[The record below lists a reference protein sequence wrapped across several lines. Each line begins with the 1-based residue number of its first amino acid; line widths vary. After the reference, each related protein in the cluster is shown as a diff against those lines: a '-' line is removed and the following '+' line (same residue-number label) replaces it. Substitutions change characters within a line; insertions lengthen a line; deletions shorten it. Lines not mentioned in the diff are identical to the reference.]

1 LAVSSRTG
9 LQRVVDEGPA
19 AATGPAPGLIR
30 KAFKISRL
38 ADFASRKEL
47 VAQTGHR
54 VEDWPLVVVKE
65 SVDNAIDACED
76 AGIAPMIDI
85 SIDTAASEFVILDN
99 GLGIP
104 TEIVDG
110 LVDYSV
116 RVSTREAYV
125 SPSRGRQGNALQTL
139 LAMAFALDGERGE
152 TLIEARGIA
161 HLVKFTIDPITL
173 EPRVAVDRTPSSVNN
188 GTRLSLR
195 WPAKACHLIAA
206 EESRFLPL
214 AEAYTTWNPHIALR
228 FSLNGEVELDVQ
240 PTAPNW
246 SKWRGS
252 DPIPIHWFDEQA
264 FTRLLAAQV
273 NRDRQLGRRSRP
285 LRQVIGEFHG
295 LSGTAK
301 RAAIL
306 AELGA
311 ERLSLAEFYL
321 DGERVNA
328 AGVRHLLWAM
338 RRHSR
343 AVKAAALGVIGRE
356 HFHQVIIDEGGDA
369 DTFRYHKI
377 QPEDTDGLP
386 FVVEAAFGGKEQ
398 QYGDCRVL
406 TGVNWSASIGGVPF
420 RFPDYGGID
429 RVLASQR
436 IYYTSPAI
444 VAVHVATPL
453 PSFADRGKAAILL
466 TRDQAGAITKA
477 VVRITEEWNKA
488 RVAEEKARDAA
499 ARERAKTAKAAAQEK
514 RRRERDQVVGSGR
527 LHSVIAEAATAC
539 RTSIGKLTV
548 LSPANDPFRCD
559 TRDGHAEGKWFA
571 EQMGAV
577 AAIHL
582 RGLHYR
588 IVVRADVRKPD
599 GAIFQNT
606 DEDWVWLQQSA
617 ANNARWLGYVD
628 FARIVDER
636 NAEPFLLVLEAGDAA
651 GHGALAV
658 PSVGFNAPPADGY
671 FPAVVASVAYTAQ
684 PCRIVILGEKSSLRD
699 VLLPI
704 AEAFGTELL
713 LPTGEPST
721 TMIYNMAARAAADG
735 RPAKVIYFSDFDPSG
750 WQMPVSVARKL
761 QALRYSHFPDLDIE
775 VHRVALLPD
784 QVKRLDLP
792 STPLKLTEKRAD
804 RWRERWGHEQT
815 EIDALAA
822 LMPDELDRIARAALA
837 PFHDPTLDQRN
848 DARAE
853 RWRRAAQRR
862 LGRDPHAAAARRR
875 IEQAHKALERA
886 IASFNN
892 DVASAI
898 DTLPDIIPAYR
909 FAPHRPRLGG
919 TAAEPLFT
927 TRDDYAV
934 AARKLIASKAFVE
947 HDDH

>member
-1 LAVSSRTG
+1 VSSRTG
-9 LQRVVDEGPA
+9 KQRAVDDVPA
-19 AATGPAPGLIR
+19 AATTAQAPVLIR
-30 KAFKISRL
+30 EAFRTSRL

-47 VAQTGHR
+47 VTQTGHP
-54 VEDWPLVVVKE
+54 EGDWPLVAIKE
-65 SVDNAIDACED
+65 GTDNAIDTCED
-76 AGIAPMIDI
+76 AGVAPVIDI
-85 SIDTAASEFVILDN
+85 SIDTAAGEFVISDN
-99 GLGIP
+99 GPGI
-104 TEIVDG
+104 TAEIVDG

-161 HLVKFTIDPITL
+161 HLVRFTIDPVTL
-173 EPRVAVDRTPSSVNN
+173 EPRVAIDRTPSSVNN

-206 EESRFLPL
+206 AASRFLPL
-214 AEAYTTWNPHIALR
+214 VAAYATWNPHVALR
-228 FSLNGEVELDVQ
+228 FSLNGEVDLDVKA
-240 PTAPNW
+240 TEPNW

-252 DPIPIHWFDEQA
+252 YPIPIHWFDEQS

-301 RAAIL
+301 RAEIL

-311 ERLSLAEFYL
+311 ERSSLADFFL
-321 DGERVNA
+321 DAEGVNTVGA
-328 AGVRHLLWAM
+328 RQLLRAM
-338 RRHSR
+338 CRHSR

-356 HFHQVIIDEGGDA
+356 HFHQVIIGEGGDA

-377 QPEDTDGLP
+377 EAEGTDGLP
-386 FVVEAAFGGKEQ
+386 FVVEATFGSKEQ
-398 QYGDCRVL
+398 QNADCWLL
-406 TGVNWSASIGGVPF
+406 TGVNWSASIGGNPF
-420 RFPDYGGID
+420 RFPGYGGID
-429 RVLASQR
+429 RVLESQR
-436 IYYTSPAI
+436 VHYTSPVI
-444 VAVHVATPL
+444 VAVHLATPL
-453 PSFADRGKAAILL
+453 PSFADRGKAAIWL
-466 TRDQAGAITKA
+466 TPDQAGAVTEA
-477 VVRITEEWNKA
+477 VVRVTEEWNKA
-488 RVAEEKARDAA
+488 RLAEEKARAA
-499 ARERAKTAKAAAQEK
+499 YDRWRTKTAKAVAQEK
-514 RRRERDQVVGSGR
+514 RRRERDQIVGSGI
-527 LHSVIAEAATAC
+527 LHSVIAEAAAAC
-539 RTSIGKLTV
+539 RTSIGNLTV

-571 EQMGAV
+571 EQMGADG
-577 AAIHL
+577 AIHL

-599 GAIFQNT
+599 GAIYRNT

-628 FARIVDER
+628 FARIIDER
-636 NAEPFLLVLEAGDAA
+636 NAEPFVFVPDAADTA
-651 GHGALAV
+651 GHGALTG
-658 PSVGFNAPPADGY
+658 PSIGFVAPPVDGY
-671 FPAVVASVAYTAQ
+671 FPAVVAAVAYTAQ
-684 PCRIVILGEKSSLRD
+684 PHRIVMIGEKSSLRD

-721 TMIYNMAARAAADG
+721 TMIYNMAARTAADG
-735 RPAKVIYFSDFDPSG
+735 RPTTVIYFADFDPSG
-750 WQMPVSVARKL
+750 WQMPISVARKL

-775 VHRVALLPD
+775 VRRAGLLPE
-784 QVKRLDLP
+784 QVKRLGLP

-815 EIDALAA
+815 EIDAIAA
-822 LMPDELDRIARAALA
+822 LMPGELDRIARAALA
-837 PFHDPTLDQRN
+837 PLHDPTLDQRN

-862 LGRDPHAAAARRR
+862 LDSDPHAAAARRR

-886 IASFNN
+886 IASFNS

-898 DTLPDIIPAYR
+898 DTLPDIIPPYQ
-909 FAPHRPRLGG
+909 FAPRHPRLGA
-919 TAAEPLFT
+919 TTPEPLFT
-927 TRDDYAV
+927 TRDDYAA
-934 AARKLIASKAFVE
+934 AARKLIASKALVE
-947 HDDH
+947 NDDD